1 MNSAELKLIK
11 EQRELCQRNGITWK
25 FKKIFNEWFI
35 FVPKNYVTDLTQLGY
50 SNVNSLDN
58 Y

>member
-1 MNSAELKLIK
+1 MKTTDSNLIK

-25 FKKIFNEWFI
+25 FKKIFDEWFI
-35 FVPKNYVTDLTQLGY
+35 FVPENFVNDLKQLGY
-50 SNVNSLDN
+50 SNVQSLKN